1 MSQHAGH
8 STLEPRDEID
18 SAASWLRL
26 AAAVTISAIGGVG
39 MWSVVVILPALEAE
53 FGVTRGLAALPYTAS
68 MLAFGL
74 GGILLGRVTDRF
86 GILPPLIGGT
96 TVLAI
101 GYVATAFAPNIWVFT
116 LAHALLIGGLGSSV
130 TFGPLVADVSHWFR
144 RHRGIAVAIC
154 SCGNY
159 IAGTIWPPVVQRLV
173 EAHGWR
179 TTHIVIGLACL
190 VTMIPLA
197 LLFRRRAPRVN
208 ASASAAA
215 WSARG
220 GLDIPP
226 RTLQILLVIAGVS
239 CCVAMS
245 MPQVHIVAYCGELGY
260 GVARG
265 AEMLSLM
272 LGFGIVSRV
281 ASGFLAD
288 RIGGLAT
295 LLIGSVLQSVA
306 LALYLGFDG
315 LSSLYLISALFG
327 LFQGGIVPSYA
338 IIVREYFPPNEA
350 GQRVGVVIMATLVGM
365 ALGGWVSGVIFDLT
379 GSYRVAFLNGL
390 MWNMLNVSIVV
401 WLMSRGGARFVRA

>member
-1 MSQHAGH
+1 
-8 STLEPRDEID
+8 
-18 SAASWLRL
+18 
-26 AAAVTISAIGGVG
+26 
-39 MWSVVVILPALEAE
+39 
-53 FGVTRGLAALPYTAS
+53 
-68 MLAFGL
+68 
-74 GGILLGRVTDRF
+74 
-86 GILPPLIGGT
+86 
-96 TVLAI
+96 
-101 GYVATAFAPNIWVFT
+101 
-116 LAHALLIGGLGSSV
+116 
-130 TFGPLVADVSHWFR
+130 
-144 RHRGIAVAIC
+144 
-154 SCGNY
+154 
-159 IAGTIWPPVVQRLV
+159 
-173 EAHGWR
+173 
-179 TTHIVIGLACL
+179 
-190 VTMIPLA
+190 
-197 LLFRRRAPRVN
+197 
-208 ASASAAA
+208 
-215 WSARG
+215 
-220 GLDIPP
+220 
-226 RTLQILLVIAGVS
+226 
-239 CCVAMS
+239 
-245 MPQVHIVAYCGELGY
+245 
-260 GVARG
+260 
-265 AEMLSLM
+265 MLSLM